1 MSSNPQPSE
10 ILRAAAKHAPVVLP
24 APLGDAAAAWLLA
37 EANCHESVHEVG
49 STFVGMVDSIA
60 SNRGS
65 PTRYSVAISTVNT
78 AVEFARAILATP
90 QASSAERDIEKVA
103 QVLRDCK
110 KVVRDEQD
118 YEVFCAKRV
127 LAALNGIE
135 ASR

>member
-78 AVEFARAILATP
+78 AVELAQGLSHRQIARKMHLSYNTVRSHTLYLRHFFGVHSNVDA
-90 QASSAERDIEKVA
+90 VA
-103 QVLRDCK
+103 KARLWDVL
-110 KVVRDEQD
+110 E
-118 YEVFCAKRV
+118 EV
-127 LAALNGIE
+127 
-135 ASR
+135 S